1 MTQRTRSGRPATSPS
16 VPMDLVDKIADD
28 LRRIGVRQGGV
39 LLVHS
44 SLSSMG
50 HVPGGPE
57 TVIQGLLEALGAE
70 GTLLMPALSYEHV
83 TAKQPYFDIR
93 RTPSN
98 VGAIPEAF
106 RRRAGTRR
114 SMHPTH
120 SVCAV
125 GIRTAELLRGHEQ
138 DTTPCGQFSPFHKL
152 PTVGGQ
158 ILMLG
163 CGLLPNTSM
172 HAIEE
177 IAAPPYLFSEART
190 YVLVDEDG
198 RSHEA
203 LHTPHGFAG
212 WRQRY
217 DRVAKILD
225 APALRQGMVLKARV
239 HLLEA
244 RALWV
249 KALEALRKTELF
261 FVDPETR
268 D

>member
-1 MTQRTRSGRPATSPS
+1 MKQRTKSGRPATSPL
-16 VPMDLVDKIADD
+16 VPLPLVDEIADD
-28 LRRIGVRQGGV
+28 LKRVGVRAGGV

-50 HVPGGPE
+50 HVPGGAE
-57 TVIQGLLEALGAE
+57 TVIQGLLEALGPE

-83 TAKQPYFDIR
+83 SAKQPYFDVR

-98 VGAIPEAF
+98 IGAIPETF

-125 GIRTAELLRGHEQ
+125 GRRTAELLRGHEL
-138 DTTPCGQFSPFHKL
+138 DTTPCGTQSPFHKL
-152 PTVGGQ
+152 PNVRGQ

-177 IAAPPYLFSEART
+177 IVVPPYLFSDPRT
-190 YVLVDEDG
+190 YVLVDEEG
-198 RSHEA
+198 RSREVV
-203 LHTPHGFAG
+203 HTPHGFDG

-217 DRVAKILD
+217 DRVAQVL
-225 APALRQGMVLKARV
+225 AEPGLREGTVLKAGV
-239 HLLEA
+239 HLIEA
-244 RALWV
+244 RALWAG
-249 KALEALRKTELF
+249 ALEALRGDELF
-261 FVDPETR
+261 FVERGSHD
-268 D
+268 